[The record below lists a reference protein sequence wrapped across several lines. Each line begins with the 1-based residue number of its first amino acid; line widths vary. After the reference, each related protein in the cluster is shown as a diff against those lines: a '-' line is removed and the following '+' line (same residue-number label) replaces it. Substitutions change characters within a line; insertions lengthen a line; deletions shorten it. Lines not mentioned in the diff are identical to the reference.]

1 MVLPP
6 VPLRRGMRPG
16 TSAHAGYRATT
27 LKETSWRYSHPRI
40 GRYDESLLHRSTA
53 GERRGRKRSSTIAT
67 AAAMLLIGSALL
79 ERGTICA
86 LRQRCA
92 PRCTIRADELVAGAR

>member
-53 GERRGRKRSSTIAT
+53 GERGRRKRSSPVAT
-67 AAAMLLIGSALL
+67 AAPMLLIGSAPASA
-79 ERGTICA
+79 ERPA
-86 LRQRCA
+86 RFVSDARQGQRA
-92 PRCTIRADELVAGAR
+92 ASIR